1 MAKNSKRPFKS
12 RGSVR
17 AINAQSKQ
25 CRATDGY
32 GGFSPVFSHRSEIYA
47 SVIIVP
53 PEKNH
58 NVDKR
63 KNINIFTFSLEEK
76 QVNKIKENKTNKPN
90 KNRQTKQHFRAKKK
104 K

>member
-1 MAKNSKRPFKS
+1 M
-12 RGSVR
+12 
-17 AINAQSKQ
+17 
-25 CRATDGY
+25 
-32 GGFSPVFSHRSEIYA
+32 
-47 SVIIVP
+47 P

-90 KNRQTKQHFRAKKK
+90 KNGQTKQHFRARKMK
-104 K
+104 